1 MTRTTAEALPLTP
14 FGQTL
19 HNLRQKIAHVI
30 VTKVL
35 QEEYDD
41 LVEGYLDEIL
51 LAADDIIRLP
61 AYSLVAQTYH
71 DNLSAA
77 SAEPAARLGSSAKGP
92 IPTEQAEGPVVVP
105 RDEQGRTAYDIIRES
120 NHASMLIRSGAKDR
134 SREPL
139 LGPPSDMAVSRVIL
153 AERPDETPK
162 TADLLAVKINDT
174 LAALAATAAETGAV
188 GIREADE
195 QNPITARDGG
205 EAEKTVWKVPC
216 DHCQRMTVVPAA
228 GGEK

>member
-51 LAADDIIRLP
+51 LAADDIVRLP

-77 SAEPAARLGSSAKGP
+77 SAEPAARDGSNG
-92 IPTEQAEGPVVVP
+92 VP
-105 RDEQGRTAYDIIRES
+105 WDGDDERWDRVREAWESYLNEHIDEHGRVDISEI
-120 NHASMLIRSGAKDR
+120 
-134 SREPL
+134 
-139 LGPPSDMAVSRVIL
+139 
-153 AERPDETPK
+153 
-162 TADLLAVKINDT
+162 DT
-174 LAALAATAAETGAV
+174 AV
-188 GIREADE
+188 GIALTRAF
-195 QNPITARDGG
+195 IL
-205 EAEKTVWKVPC
+205 
-216 DHCQRMTVVPAA
+216 AA

>member
-77 SAEPAARLGSSAKGP
+77 SAEPAARDGGEVERRVGLVIGGLHLLAMAVRQGD
-92 IPTEQAEGPVVVP
+92 PTEQ
-105 RDEQGRTAYDIIRES
+105 
-120 NHASMLIRSGAKDR
+120 
-134 SREPL
+134 L
-139 LGPPSDMAVSRVIL
+139 LFR
-153 AERPDETPK
+153 
-162 TADLLAVKINDT
+162 INDT
-174 LAALAATAAETGAV
+174 MKDAEAALTAL
-188 GIREADE
+188 
-195 QNPITARDGG
+195 
-205 EAEKTVWKVPC
+205 
-216 DHCQRMTVVPAA
+216 AA

>member
-1 MTRTTAEALPLTP
+1 MTSTTPEALPLTP

-77 SAEPAARLGSSAKGP
+77 SAEPAAR
-92 IPTEQAEGPVVVP
+92 
-105 RDEQGRTAYDIIRES
+105 
-120 NHASMLIRSGAKDR
+120 
-134 SREPL
+134 
-139 LGPPSDMAVSRVIL
+139 
-153 AERPDETPK
+153 
-162 TADLLAVKINDT
+162 
-174 LAALAATAAETGAV
+174 
-188 GIREADE
+188 
-195 QNPITARDGG
+195 DGG
-205 EAEKTVWKVPC
+205 EDAVQYEVWQDDMLVASSDILSDAQHFAMIYGQDGPLDVIVATTRRVIVATTYRVPL
-216 DHCQRMTVVPAA
+216 AA

>member
-1 MTRTTAEALPLTP
+1 MTSTTAEALPLTP

-77 SAEPAARLGSSAKGP
+77 SAEPAAR
-92 IPTEQAEGPVVVP
+92 
-105 RDEQGRTAYDIIRES
+105 
-120 NHASMLIRSGAKDR
+120 
-134 SREPL
+134 
-139 LGPPSDMAVSRVIL
+139 
-153 AERPDETPK
+153 
-162 TADLLAVKINDT
+162 
-174 LAALAATAAETGAV
+174 
-188 GIREADE
+188 
-195 QNPITARDGG
+195 DGG
-205 EAEKTVWKVPC
+205 EGRVCPQDRQPCPPDCDSDDLKHCAIEAE
-216 DHCQRMTVVPAA
+216 RAA